1 MINQR
6 IHQLRELM
14 EKEKIDLYVIPTADD
29 HQSEYISDYYKT
41 RVFMS
46 GFTGSAGTMVVTQ
59 KHAALWADGRYH
71 VQAEQQLKGTCVELF
86 KMGLEGVPTVL
97 QMIEQWTCKGSVL
110 GFDGKTMSAA
120 LGRELEHIAERKQAS
135 LAFDQDLVDVIW
147 EDRPA
152 LPSGKVW
159 PLAVQYSGTDRNEK
173 LKELREDMLQVKAD
187 VHVLSALDEIAWL
200 MNLRGSDVAHTPVF
214 LSFMIIDQKNCTL
227 YINRT
232 KIEAEL
238 KAEMEQQNI
247 YLKEYDEFMSDL
259 EQIKNQRI
267 WCDSLKCHYAMVKTM
282 KTHNDILDQPSSI
295 VLKKACK
302 NDIELSNLRKAH
314 EKDGAAFTKF
324 MIWLKNSVKDQ
335 KITEISASEKLAQI
349 RKEMGAIDLSFD
361 TIAAYNEHGA
371 MMHYSATAASDAVLE
386 KGLFLVDSG
395 GQYLEGTTDIT
406 RTMVIQDIPPK
417 WKMYCTVVLKSMLA
431 LSRAKFLYGCSG
443 LSLDILAREPIWEL
457 DLDYQCGTGH
467 GVGYLLSVHEGP
479 QAFRW
484 HVSSGRH
491 EDTKLEEGM
500 ILTNEPGLYFEGE
513 FGVRLENELI
523 VRKGVNNM
531 YGQFMEFETMTY
543 APIDL
548 ELLDVCLLTER
559 EKNQLNKYHAEV
571 YMKLEPYMNEEEK
584 KVLKELTR
592 AV

>member
-6 IHQLRELM
+6 IHQLRDLM
-14 EKEKIDLYVIPTADD
+14 KKEKIDLYVIPTADD

-59 KHAALWADGRYH
+59 EHAALWTDGRYH

-86 KMGLEGVPTVL
+86 KMGLEGVPTFL

-135 LAFDQDLVDVIW
+135 LAFDQDLVGVIW

-227 YINRT
+227 YINRA

-247 YLKEYDEFMSDL
+247 YLKEYDEFMRDL

-282 KTHNDILDQPSSI
+282 KTHDDILDQPSSI

-302 NDIELSNLRKAH
+302 NLRLTNSNVDNGEGSEIAEILLYAFMQEHFKALSVVPKIFYKQNSNIYAL
-314 EKDGAAFTKF
+314 GAD
-324 MIWLKNSVKDQ
+324 SVH
-335 KITEISASEKLAQI
+335 I
-349 RKEMGAIDLSFD
+349 
-361 TIAAYNEHGA
+361 
-371 MMHYSATAASDAVLE
+371 VLE
-386 KGLFLVDSG
+386 KNGFYQYEVSNFAKPGSESRHNTVYWHIENYLGCGAGATGTVD
-395 GQYLEGTTDIT
+395 Y
-406 RTMVIQDIPPK
+406 
-417 WKMYCTVVLKSMLA
+417 Y
-431 LSRAKFLYGCSG
+431 
-443 LSLDILAREPIWEL
+443 
-457 DLDYQCGTGH
+457 
-467 GVGYLLSVHEGP
+467 
-479 QAFRW
+479 RW
-484 HVSSGRH
+484 NN
-491 EDTKLEEGM
+491 
-500 ILTNEPGLYFEGE
+500 LT
-513 FGVRLENELI
+513 
-523 VRKGVNNM
+523 
-531 YGQFMEFETMTY
+531 
-543 APIDL
+543 DL
-548 ELLDVCLLTER
+548 EKYVDFWKNVNFNDFTENCEQFFNSSITSTPPICLCI
-559 EKNQLNKYHAEV
+559 
-571 YMKLEPYMNEEEK
+571 
-584 KVLKELTR
+584 
-592 AV
+592 